1 MYFQPEIE
9 TIDRASL
16 KKLQFSR
23 LQESLNRCYHNVPLY
38 RQRFDEAGLKPDDI
52 RSLEDIVKLPVTT
65 KADFR
70 DNYPFGLFAVDR
82 KEVVRYHGSSGT
94 TGKPTV
100 VGYTRNDL
108 NMWSDLVARLCMS
121 AGARPGDTAQISFNY
136 GLFTGALGLH
146 MGLEKL
152 GCGVIPL
159 SGGNT
164 EKQLMVMRD
173 FGVNILIATPSYA
186 AYLGELVQE
195 RGLRDQ
201 LQLRLGILGAEGST
215 ESMMRKIEQSLG
227 IIATDNYG
235 MSELI
240 GPGVSGECEFR
251 NGQHIAE
258 DHFLVEILDPET
270 LEPVPEG
277 EYGEIVVTSLTKE
290 CCPIIRYRT
299 RDISRIITDPCPCGR
314 TMHRLER
321 LRGRSDDMLIIKG
334 VNVFPSQVEGVLLAT
349 ENVGT
354 NYLLIVRNSG
364 YMDTLEVQ
372 VELQDASL
380 LDSFS
385 RLENL
390 TSTIREKLRSVLG
403 LSAKVTLV
411 SPGTLER
418 SAGKA
423 KRVLDLRN
431 KG

>member
-146 MGLEKL
+146 MGLERL

>member
-1 MYFQPEIE
+1 MFFQPEIE

-16 KKLQFSR
+16 RKLQYSR
-23 LQESLNRCYHNVPLY
+23 LQQSLERCYHNVPLY
-38 RQRFDEAGLKPDDI
+38 RQRFDEAGLKPEDI
-52 RSLEDIVKLPVTT
+52 RCLEDITKLPVTT

-82 KEVVRYHGSSGT
+82 KEVLRYHGSSGT

-108 NMWSDLVARLCMS
+108 DMWSDIVARLCMA

-146 MGLEKL
+146 MGLEKV

-164 EKQLMVMRD
+164 EKQLMIMRD
-173 FGVNILIATPSYA
+173 FGTNILIATPSYA
-186 AYLGELVQE
+186 AYLGEMVQE

-201 LQLRLGILGAEGST
+201 LKLRLGLFGGEGST
-215 ESMMRKIEQSLG
+215 DTMMRKIEQSLG

-251 NGQHIAE
+251 TGQHIAE
-258 DHFLVEILDPET
+258 DHFLIEILDPET
-270 LEPVPEG
+270 LEPVPRG

-299 RDISRIITDPCPCGR
+299 RDISRILTDPCPCGR
-314 TMHRLER
+314 TMYRLER

-334 VNVFPSQVEGVLLAT
+334 VNVFPSQIEGVLMT
-349 ENVGT
+349 YDNVGT
-354 NYLLIVRNSG
+354 NYQLVVTNNG
-364 YMDTLEVQ
+364 YMDNLEVQ
-372 VELQDASL
+372 VELQDTSL
-380 LDSFS
+380 LESFQM
-385 RLENL
+385 LEKL
-390 TSTIREKLRSVLG
+390 TGSIKEKLRSVLG

-418 SAGKA
+418 GAGKA

>member
-390 TSTIREKLRSVLG
+390 TSTIREKLLSVLG